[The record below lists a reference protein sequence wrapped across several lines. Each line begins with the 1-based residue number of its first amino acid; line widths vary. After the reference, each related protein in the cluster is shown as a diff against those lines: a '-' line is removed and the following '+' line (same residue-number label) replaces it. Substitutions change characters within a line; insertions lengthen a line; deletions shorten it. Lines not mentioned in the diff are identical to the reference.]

1 MSHFAKIENNIVT
14 NVIVAEQDFIN
25 SGAVGSPSDWVETCY
40 DGSIRKRY
48 AGIGYSYNKE
58 LDAFITPQPFP
69 SWVLD
74 TETTNWN
81 APVLMPQDGKSYVW
95 NEEVLGWEENEYMMM
110 EEV

>member
-25 SGAVGSPSDWVETCY
+25 SGAV
-40 DGSIRKRY
+40 
-48 AGIGYSYNKE
+48 
-58 LDAFITPQPFP
+58 
-69 SWVLD
+69 VLD

-95 NEEVLGWEENEYMMM
+95 NEEVLEWEENEYMMT